1 MKLLIAAMFCAGI
14 AHAEFTPIPL
24 CDTLVSYSMKGYST
38 NVDIILKEK
47 DQQKRMLMLYGN
59 ALRERGM
66 KKSEVYLMLMNT
78 CREHNAVQQQENP
91 AQEAIPEQQPAFPV
105 EKFQANS

>member
-66 KKSEVYLMLMNT
+66 KKSEAYLMLMNT
-78 CREHNAVQQQENP
+78 CREHNTVQQQE
-91 AQEAIPEQQPAFPV
+91 EAAPESTSPSPVFPI